1 MNLFDILGPVMVG
14 PSSSHTAGAVRI
26 GYISGKLL
34 QDHVVKAEILLHGS
48 FATTGIGHGTDKAL
62 IAGLLGMRPD
72 DIRIPDS
79 FFLAKKDGMEF
90 SFSTITLK
98 DAHPN
103 TAVLRLTGEHG
114 RKIAVVTDSNS
125 GITQAQAKEMGVAVL
140 PMPFMIDGET
150 YYEDITLTREQ
161 FYQRLKDNADI
172 ATSQPTPDSILKMW
186 DKLLK
191 EYDQII
197 HIPMSSGLSGSCS
210 TAMMLAGE
218 DEYEGKVF
226 VVDNRRIS
234 VTQYQ
239 SVKDAQMLAAMGM
252 DGTQIKK
259 RLEETAAD
267 SVIFITVDT
276 LKYLKKGGRITP
288 AAAALGTLLKIKPV
302 LIILGEKLDSFA
314 KARTMKQAK
323 TMMMNAIQKELDG
336 RLHDSECRNC
346 HLAIA
351 HTDNEEA
358 ALEFKKE
365 VEERF
370 PNADVYMAPLSLSI
384 ACHIGPGSL
393 AVTAT
398 RKMEEEHEKN

>member
-1 MNLFDILGPVMVG
+1 M
-14 PSSSHTAGAVRI
+14 
-26 GYISGKLL
+26 
-34 QDHVVKAEILLHGS
+34 
-48 FATTGIGHGTDKAL
+48 
-62 IAGLLGMRPD
+62 
-72 DIRIPDS
+72 
-79 FFLAKKDGMEF
+79 
-90 SFSTITLK
+90 
-98 DAHPN
+98 
-103 TAVLRLTGEHG
+103 
-114 RKIAVVTDSNS
+114 KIAVVTDSNS
-125 GITQAQAKEMGVAVL
+125 GITQIQAKEMGITVL

-150 YYEDITLTREQ
+150 YYEDITLTQEQ
-161 FYQRLKDNADI
+161 FYRKLKDNSDI
-172 ATSQPTPDSILKMW
+172 STSQPTPDSIMKMW
-186 DKLLK
+186 DELLK
-191 EYDQII
+191 EYDQIV

-252 DGTQIKK
+252 DGAQIRK

-288 AAAALGTLLKIKPV
+288 AAAALGTLLRIKPV

-323 TMMMNAIQKELDG
+323 TMMLNAIQKELDE
-336 RLHDSECRNC
+336 RLHDSGCKDC

-358 ALEFKKE
+358 ALEFQKE
-365 VEERF
+365 VKERF
-370 PNADVYMAPLSLSI
+370 PDADVYMAPLSLSI

>member
-1 MNLFDILGPVMVG
+1 M
-14 PSSSHTAGAVRI
+14 
-26 GYISGKLL
+26 
-34 QDHVVKAEILLHGS
+34 
-48 FATTGIGHGTDKAL
+48 
-62 IAGLLGMRPD
+62 
-72 DIRIPDS
+72 
-79 FFLAKKDGMEF
+79 
-90 SFSTITLK
+90 
-98 DAHPN
+98 
-103 TAVLRLTGEHG
+103 
-114 RKIAVVTDSNS
+114 KIAVVTDSNS
-125 GITQAQAKEMGVAVL
+125 GITQIQAKEMGITVL

-150 YYEDITLTREQ
+150 YYEDITLTQEQ
-161 FYQRLKDNADI
+161 FYRKLKDNSDI
-172 ATSQPTPDSILKMW
+172 FTSQPTPDSIMKMW
-186 DKLLK
+186 DELLK
-191 EYDQII
+191 EYDQIV

-252 DGTQIKK
+252 DGAQIRK

-288 AAAALGTLLKIKPV
+288 AAAALGTLLRIKPV

-323 TMMMNAIQKELDG
+323 TMMMNAIQKELDE
-336 RLHDSECRNC
+336 RLHDSGCKDC

-358 ALEFKKE
+358 ALEFQKE
-365 VEERF
+365 VKERF
-370 PNADVYMAPLSLSI
+370 PDADVYMAPLSLSI

>member
-1 MNLFDILGPVMVG
+1 M
-14 PSSSHTAGAVRI
+14 
-26 GYISGKLL
+26 
-34 QDHVVKAEILLHGS
+34 
-48 FATTGIGHGTDKAL
+48 
-62 IAGLLGMRPD
+62 
-72 DIRIPDS
+72 
-79 FFLAKKDGMEF
+79 
-90 SFSTITLK
+90 
-98 DAHPN
+98 
-103 TAVLRLTGEHG
+103 
-114 RKIAVVTDSNS
+114 KIAVVTDSNS

-302 LIILGEKLDSFA
+302 LIILGEKLDSFS

>member
-1 MNLFDILGPVMVG
+1 M
-14 PSSSHTAGAVRI
+14 
-26 GYISGKLL
+26 
-34 QDHVVKAEILLHGS
+34 
-48 FATTGIGHGTDKAL
+48 
-62 IAGLLGMRPD
+62 
-72 DIRIPDS
+72 
-79 FFLAKKDGMEF
+79 
-90 SFSTITLK
+90 
-98 DAHPN
+98 
-103 TAVLRLTGEHG
+103 
-114 RKIAVVTDSNS
+114 KIAVVTDSNS
-125 GITQAQAKEMGVAVL
+125 GITQIQAKEMGITVL

-150 YYEDITLTREQ
+150 YYEDITLTQEQ
-161 FYQRLKDNADI
+161 FYRKLKDNSDI
-172 ATSQPTPDSILKMW
+172 STSQPTPDSIMKMW
-186 DKLLK
+186 DELLK
-191 EYDQII
+191 EYDQIV

>member
-1 MNLFDILGPVMVG
+1 M
-14 PSSSHTAGAVRI
+14 
-26 GYISGKLL
+26 
-34 QDHVVKAEILLHGS
+34 
-48 FATTGIGHGTDKAL
+48 
-62 IAGLLGMRPD
+62 
-72 DIRIPDS
+72 
-79 FFLAKKDGMEF
+79 
-90 SFSTITLK
+90 
-98 DAHPN
+98 
-103 TAVLRLTGEHG
+103 
-114 RKIAVVTDSNS
+114 KIAVVTDSNS
-125 GITQAQAKEMGVAVL
+125 GITQAQAKEMGVTVL

-150 YYEDITLTREQ
+150 YYEDITLTQEQ
-161 FYQRLKDNADI
+161 FYQKLKDNSDI
-172 ATSQPTPDSILKMW
+172 STSQPTPDSIMKMW
-186 DKLLK
+186 DELLK

-252 DGTQIKK
+252 DGAQIKK

-288 AAAALGTLLKIKPV
+288 AAAALGTLLRIKPV

-323 TMMMNAIQKELDG
+323 TMMMNAIQKELDE
-336 RLHDSECRNC
+336 RLHDSECKDC

>member
-1 MNLFDILGPVMVG
+1 M
-14 PSSSHTAGAVRI
+14 
-26 GYISGKLL
+26 
-34 QDHVVKAEILLHGS
+34 
-48 FATTGIGHGTDKAL
+48 
-62 IAGLLGMRPD
+62 
-72 DIRIPDS
+72 
-79 FFLAKKDGMEF
+79 
-90 SFSTITLK
+90 
-98 DAHPN
+98 
-103 TAVLRLTGEHG
+103 
-114 RKIAVVTDSNS
+114 KIAVVTDSNS

-239 SVKDAQMLAAMGM
+239 SVKDAQMLAAMWM

>member
-1 MNLFDILGPVMVG
+1 M
-14 PSSSHTAGAVRI
+14 
-26 GYISGKLL
+26 
-34 QDHVVKAEILLHGS
+34 
-48 FATTGIGHGTDKAL
+48 
-62 IAGLLGMRPD
+62 
-72 DIRIPDS
+72 
-79 FFLAKKDGMEF
+79 
-90 SFSTITLK
+90 
-98 DAHPN
+98 
-103 TAVLRLTGEHG
+103 
-114 RKIAVVTDSNS
+114 KIAVVTDSNS

-288 AAAALGTLLKIKPV
+288 AAAALGTLLKINPV
-302 LIILGEKLDSFA
+302 LIMLVEKLDSFA

-323 TMMMNAIQKELDG
+323 TMMNAIQKELDG

>member
-1 MNLFDILGPVMVG
+1 M
-14 PSSSHTAGAVRI
+14 
-26 GYISGKLL
+26 
-34 QDHVVKAEILLHGS
+34 
-48 FATTGIGHGTDKAL
+48 
-62 IAGLLGMRPD
+62 
-72 DIRIPDS
+72 
-79 FFLAKKDGMEF
+79 
-90 SFSTITLK
+90 
-98 DAHPN
+98 
-103 TAVLRLTGEHG
+103 
-114 RKIAVVTDSNS
+114 KIAVVTDSNS

-259 RLEETAAD
+259 RLEETVAD

>member
-1 MNLFDILGPVMVG
+1 M
-14 PSSSHTAGAVRI
+14 
-26 GYISGKLL
+26 
-34 QDHVVKAEILLHGS
+34 
-48 FATTGIGHGTDKAL
+48 
-62 IAGLLGMRPD
+62 
-72 DIRIPDS
+72 
-79 FFLAKKDGMEF
+79 
-90 SFSTITLK
+90 
-98 DAHPN
+98 
-103 TAVLRLTGEHG
+103 
-114 RKIAVVTDSNS
+114 KIAVVTDSNS
-125 GITQAQAKEMGVAVL
+125 GITQIQAKEMGITVL

-150 YYEDITLTREQ
+150 YYEDITLTQEQ
-161 FYQRLKDNADI
+161 FYRKLKDNSDI
-172 ATSQPTPDSILKMW
+172 STSQPTPDSIMEMW
-186 DKLLK
+186 DELLK
-191 EYDQII
+191 EYDQIV

-252 DGTQIKK
+252 DGAQIKK

-288 AAAALGTLLKIKPV
+288 AAAALGTLLRIKPV

-323 TMMMNAIQKELDG
+323 TMMLNAIQKELDE
-336 RLHDSECRNC
+336 RLHDSGCKDC

-358 ALEFKKE
+358 ALEFQKE
-365 VEERF
+365 VKERF
-370 PNADVYMAPLSLSI
+370 PDADVYMAPLSLSI

>member
-1 MNLFDILGPVMVG
+1 M
-14 PSSSHTAGAVRI
+14 
-26 GYISGKLL
+26 
-34 QDHVVKAEILLHGS
+34 
-48 FATTGIGHGTDKAL
+48 
-62 IAGLLGMRPD
+62 
-72 DIRIPDS
+72 
-79 FFLAKKDGMEF
+79 
-90 SFSTITLK
+90 
-98 DAHPN
+98 
-103 TAVLRLTGEHG
+103 
-114 RKIAVVTDSNS
+114 KIAVVTDSNS

-161 FYQRLKDNADI
+161 FYQRLKDNADKE
-172 ATSQPTPDSILKMW
+172 TSQPTPDSILKMW
-186 DKLLK
+186 DKLIK

>member
-1 MNLFDILGPVMVG
+1 M
-14 PSSSHTAGAVRI
+14 
-26 GYISGKLL
+26 
-34 QDHVVKAEILLHGS
+34 
-48 FATTGIGHGTDKAL
+48 
-62 IAGLLGMRPD
+62 
-72 DIRIPDS
+72 
-79 FFLAKKDGMEF
+79 
-90 SFSTITLK
+90 
-98 DAHPN
+98 
-103 TAVLRLTGEHG
+103 
-114 RKIAVVTDSNS
+114 KIAVVTDSNS

-161 FYQRLKDNADI
+161 FYQSLKDNADI

>member
-1 MNLFDILGPVMVG
+1 M
-14 PSSSHTAGAVRI
+14 
-26 GYISGKLL
+26 
-34 QDHVVKAEILLHGS
+34 
-48 FATTGIGHGTDKAL
+48 
-62 IAGLLGMRPD
+62 
-72 DIRIPDS
+72 
-79 FFLAKKDGMEF
+79 
-90 SFSTITLK
+90 
-98 DAHPN
+98 
-103 TAVLRLTGEHG
+103 
-114 RKIAVVTDSNS
+114 KIAVVTDSNS

-161 FYQRLKDNADI
+161 FYQRLKGNADI

>member
-1 MNLFDILGPVMVG
+1 M
-14 PSSSHTAGAVRI
+14 
-26 GYISGKLL
+26 
-34 QDHVVKAEILLHGS
+34 
-48 FATTGIGHGTDKAL
+48 
-62 IAGLLGMRPD
+62 
-72 DIRIPDS
+72 
-79 FFLAKKDGMEF
+79 
-90 SFSTITLK
+90 
-98 DAHPN
+98 
-103 TAVLRLTGEHG
+103 
-114 RKIAVVTDSNS
+114 KIAVVTDSNS

-252 DGTQIKK
+252 GGTQIKK

>member
-1 MNLFDILGPVMVG
+1 MHFHLGRKSVKI
-14 PSSSHTAGAVRI
+14 GA
-26 GYISGKLL
+26 S
-34 QDHVVKAEILLHGS
+34 
-48 FATTGIGHGTDKAL
+48 
-62 IAGLLGMRPD
+62 
-72 DIRIPDS
+72 
-79 FFLAKKDGMEF
+79 LARMEW
-90 SFSTITLK
+90 
-98 DAHPN
+98 
-103 TAVLRLTGEHG
+103 REGG
-114 RKIAVVTDSNS
+114 RKRNRKGQFCMKIAVVTDSNS
-125 GITQAQAKEMGVAVL
+125 GITQAQAKEMGVTVL

-150 YYEDITLTREQ
+150 YYEDITLTQEQ

-210 TAMMLAGE
+210 TAMVLAGE

-252 DGTQIKK
+252 DGAQIKK

-323 TMMMNAIQKELDG
+323 TMMMNAIQKELDE

-365 VEERF
+365 FEERF